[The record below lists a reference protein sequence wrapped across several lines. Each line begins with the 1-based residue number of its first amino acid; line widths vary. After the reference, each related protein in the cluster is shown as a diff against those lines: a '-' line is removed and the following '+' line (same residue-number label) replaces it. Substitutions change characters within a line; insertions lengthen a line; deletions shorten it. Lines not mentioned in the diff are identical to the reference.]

1 MIRLVL
7 VDDHAVV
14 RQGLRMFL
22 ELDPQLTVIGEA
34 SDGAK
39 ALEIVAQLQ
48 PDVVLMDL
56 LMPRMN
62 GTEAIR
68 QLSASHPQVVVL
80 ALTSSADERSV
91 TEAMKAGARGYLL
104 KDTQAADLCAAIRAA
119 VAGRVQLSPEAAAGL
134 VQGVR
139 SQQPSWESL
148 TGREQQVL
156 QFLAAGSSNKEI
168 AEQLSLVE
176 KTIKTHVSN
185 LLSKLGLQ
193 SRTQAAL
200 YAVQRGWIQS

>member
-22 ELDPQLTVIGEA
+22 ELDTQMTVVGEA

-62 GTEAIR
+62 GLEAIR
-68 QLSASHPQVVVL
+68 QLSASHPQLVVL

-168 AEQLSLVE
+168 AEQLNLVE
-176 KTIKTHVSN
+176 KTVKTHVSN

-200 YAVQRGWIQS
+200 YAVQRGWIQQ

>member
-1 MIRLVL
+1 MIRLLL

-22 ELDPQLTVIGEA
+22 ELDPEMSVVGEA
-34 SDGAK
+34 IDGSQ
-39 ALEIVAQLQ
+39 ALEVVETCK

-56 LMPRMN
+56 LMPRMS
-62 GTEAIR
+62 GLETIR
-68 QLSASHPQVVVL
+68 RLSVSHPNLVVL
-80 ALTSSADERSV
+80 ALTSSSDERSV

-104 KDTQAADLCAAIRAA
+104 KDTQAADLCSAIRAA
-119 VAGRVQLSPEAAAGL
+119 ISGRVQLSPEAAAGL

-139 SQQPSWESL
+139 SQEPSWESL
-148 TGREQQVL
+148 TTRERQVL
-156 QFLAAGSSNKEI
+156 EFLAAGSSNKEI
-168 AEQLSLVE
+168 ATQLNLVE
-176 KTIKTHVSN
+176 KTVKTHVSN
-185 LLSKLGLQ
+185 LLSKLGLH